1 MEITKEMELK
11 EKEYVLR
18 NQDIYKIDDTFKDE
32 DGDIYYRVYNND
44 FYQKYKNDINYDFS
58 SYSESDCENFIFEK
72 MRYCILEKA
81 PESDLIEIYG
91 EPYKELLKEL
101 ED

>member
-11 EKEYVLR
+11 EKEYVLW
-18 NQDIYKIDDTFKDE
+18 NQNIYKIDDTFKDE

-44 FYQKYKNDINYDFS
+44 FS
-58 SYSESDCENFIFEK
+58 SYSESECEDFIFEE
-72 MRYCILEKA
+72 MRDWILEKA